1 MQCVF
6 GTLDAMWITVK
17 LLAMLEGRHSAV
29 QATVLLASAN
39 KTLFRVIC
47 HICGNNWMDIS
58 VGLIFLMDYCLTSI
72 PYHNC

>member
-29 QATVLLASAN
+29 QATVLLAAAN

-47 HICGNNWMDIS
+47 HIRRKNGVDSSDTTVCAGKHDPIS
-58 VGLIFLMDYCLTSI
+58 PSGDQ
-72 PYHNC
+72 